1 MPVAGFARNPEAP
14 CCTTPSSPLL
24 YGSWPSAVSD
34 FRATGALLVRLRK
47 IIDITDEDCPQP
59 VQKV

>member
-1 MPVAGFARNPEAP
+1 MPVAGFARNPEA
-14 CCTTPSSPLL
+14 SSPLL